1 MASTAVAATVD
12 RRVVANPGQVERLL
26 AAVASQ
32 GERGERLR
40 AFFGTLYYAALRPA
54 EAIALRGDSCVLP
67 DEGWGRLV
75 VSGSAPRAGADWTD
89 DGAPR
94 EQRGLKHRGQ
104 NDTRSVPIPPELVRL
119 LREHI
124 ARDGLAPDGRLFR
137 SGTGGSVQDS
147 TYAAVWRRA
156 RQTGLTPE
164 QAASPLVRRP
174 YDLRH
179 AAISLWLNAGVPA
192 TEVARRAG
200 HGVAVMLAV
209 YANCVDGEEQAVNAR
224 IERPSRATPSVEHW
238 ARPKGLS
245 PGLTGNLWAYRGPTR
260 RAGRPPKVKPQVRR
274 ARIVA

>member
-1 MASTAVAATVD
+1 
-12 RRVVANPGQVERLL
+12 VERLL
-26 AAVASQ
+26 AAVGSQ
-32 GERGERLR
+32 GERGERLQ

-67 DEGWGRLV
+67 AEGWGRLV

-156 RQTGLTPE
+156 RQAGLTPE
-164 QAASPLVRRP
+164 QAASPLARRP

-224 IERPSRATPSVEHW
+224 IQQALVGAAHHGTLGPPQGPLTRSDGKSVGVSW
-238 ARPKGLS
+238 ANS
-245 PGLTGNLWAYRGPTR
+245 PGEEASEGKTPGQEGSHSGL
-260 RAGRPPKVKPQVRR
+260 VRR
-274 ARIVA
+274 S